1 MAIVKFLRGNHTSL
15 DTTQKQDGYIYF
27 CMDDGSVYIDYT
39 DSNGVVQRKQ
49 LNAKD
54 AETLDGYDITAILD
68 NTKKQTEDMLNV
80 QNGVSILDAGSI
92 E

>member
-1 MAIVKFLRGNHTSL
+1 MAVVKFLRGNHTSL

-39 DSNGVVQRKQ
+39 DSNGIVQRKQ

-68 NTKKQTEDMLNV
+68 NTKKQTEDMLNI

>member
-1 MAIVKFLRGNHTSL
+1 MAIIKFLRGNHTSL

>member
-1 MAIVKFLRGNHTSL
+1 MAIIKFLRGNHTSL

-68 NTKKQTEDMLNV
+68 KTKKQTEDMLNV